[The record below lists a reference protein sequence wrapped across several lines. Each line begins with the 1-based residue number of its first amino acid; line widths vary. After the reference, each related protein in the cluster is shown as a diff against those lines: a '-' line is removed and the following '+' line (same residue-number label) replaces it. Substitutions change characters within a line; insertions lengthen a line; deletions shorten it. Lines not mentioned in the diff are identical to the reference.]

1 MPTMPHM
8 AAVRGARAR
17 PRENAPAAVAS
28 ARQDRCAHATFVGH
42 ARATQRRGIRA
53 RSLLS
58 KKGPRSE
65 PCMISVCLLV
75 LTGAA
80 AFAFYTYVGY
90 PLLLMGL
97 AVVRRRRSPVV
108 PLAEWPRVTVV
119 LPVHNEEAVIRGT
132 FENLLEL
139 DHPPDRRHILVVS
152 DASTD
157 RTDSIVKE

>member
-1 MPTMPHM
+1 MPTMPHV
-8 AAVRGARAR
+8 AGVRGERAR
-17 PRENAPAAVAS
+17 PRETAPAAVAS

-65 PCMISVCLLV
+65 PCTISVCLLV

-97 AVVRRRRSPVV
+97 AVVRRRRAPVV
-108 PLAEWPRVTVV
+108 PLAQWPRVPLV
-119 LPVHNEEAVIRGT
+119 LAVPTERACIPGT
-132 FENLLEL
+132 
-139 DHPPDRRHILVVS
+139 
-152 DASTD
+152 
-157 RTDSIVKE
+157 